1 MRNPTVTQMRFE
13 QWLTERAPDVIAP
26 PTRGSRDAPH
36 LPASAPPIDR
46 ERVADLASEILAA
59 AIKLAATL
67 EAARAAGVRIEEASN
82 V

>member
-1 MRNPTVTQMRFE
+1 VKNPTVTQMRSE
-13 QWLTERAPDVIAP
+13 QWLTERARDVIAP
-26 PTRGSRDAPH
+26 PTRGIRGAPH
-36 LPASAPPIDR
+36 PPASAPPIDR